1 MSTGRR
7 KTPGRDASD
16 GALARLRQALQALA
30 LPAEKQIA
38 LLPGFVRE
46 ADELALNFDHWRRAA
61 GADPGARLSRSQRAA
76 LDEIERHLD
85 RMCGHT
91 NAHLWTRAGLRD
103 SPQWSRVRD
112 AARAALEAFGWD
124 LEVPAGRL
132 YEHIEW

>member
-1 MSTGRR
+1 M
-7 KTPGRDASD
+7 PGRDASD
-16 GALARLRQALQALA
+16 GALACLRQALQALA

-61 GADPGARLSRSQRAA
+61 GADPSVRLSRSQRET
-76 LDEIERHLD
+76 LDEIERHID
-85 RMCGHT
+85 RMCGHA
-91 NAHLWTRAGLRD
+91 NAHLWTRSGLRD
-103 SPQWSRVRD
+103 SPRWSTVRQ